1 LPVPPPFAT
10 VDGWGPR
17 LSAATSPGS
26 GKRCDPP
33 RPSAALWCLLVGW
46 PIPTH
51 PSAWTP
57 ATLRTQPSRP
67 PRIAAPGPASPGAS
81 VACMKDQ
88 VPAPDHGARGAWV
101 TKTSLPSTGKARRP
115 AHAPSSRLVRRPR
128 RRLQFWQVFSDQAF
142 CGSFLSGAPWS
153 LPPSEQEQAAL
164 APAHDIGK
172 ARAEARAKRPK
183 PSRKRRAKPVAKST
197 LSTAPTSHSFP
208 GISRRVCAQTGHA
221 SPETKPWQAAMEGDF
236 DAVVQSVS
244 DLADTTAPCNTLA
257 CRHASP
263 SPARPVAIPG
273 PPAGQPPIADRRS
286 HRRAQGVNEVERHTL
301 AMACKHA
308 VAVGAHYRQQYRR

>member
-1 LPVPPPFAT
+1 MPVPPPFAT

-33 RPSAALWCLLVGW
+33 RPSAALWRLLVGW

-221 SPETKPWQAAMEGDF
+221 SPETKPWQAAMEAGFRRGGAERLRPRGHDRP
-236 DAVVQSVS
+236 VQYAG
-244 DLADTTAPCNTLA
+244 L
-257 CRHASP
+257 
-263 SPARPVAIPG
+263 PARIAIACSPRGDTRPACWATANRGSSIPPTSSRRQRGRAAHPG
-273 PPAGQPPIADRRS
+273 DGLQTCRCRGSALPSTI
-286 HRRAQGVNEVERHTL
+286 
-301 AMACKHA
+301 
-308 VAVGAHYRQQYRR
+308 